1 METFSQKQNKQK
13 KNSKTQKKKK
23 WPFHDALDH
32 FVFLFFSNACQVVFT
47 LQNKR

>member
-1 METFSQKQNKQK
+1 MKTFSQKQNKQK
-13 KNSKTQKKKK
+13 KILKLRKKKL
-23 WPFHDALDH
+23 PFHDALDH